1 MVIRAG
7 VQEDALLFE
16 DATGRATIAYR
27 GVDRMDITRHAVLVR
42 SQLRS
47 TVLFPRAL
55 LPDAELRRAQGAV
68 EWFRSRR

>member
-1 MVIRAG
+1 MVFRAG
-7 VQEDALLFE
+7 VRDDCLVLE

-27 GVDRMDITRHAVLVR
+27 GVDRMFVMQHAAVIR

-47 TVLFPRAL
+47 TVVFPRAV